1 MLEQFGRM
9 FRSATGQTTRG
20 SVPKGKENKSSKAD
34 CCSASFTSE
43 DMEIDNSHTVLQ
55 KISMLYME
63 RQMNDICLIVSGVE
77 YPAHRLILCASSE
90 VFQVML
96 MNPEWSESQESRV
109 VLQETPTCAAI
120 FGDFLQYFYTGR
132 IRINH
137 ATVMPVLSLADKYNV
152 KDLVKLCVEYMCM
165 HIAHAASNNQLVSWL
180 QYTLACGHYDVAQ
193 VCQNF
198 VKWNFEMVAE
208 ASDFGNFEPDVFINI
223 LKQNDLVVHDET
235 ILYNCVVKWLDIQQE
250 RVLMNEES
258 AKYMEHLVMNV
269 MAYIRFPMMS
279 PRQLAELLLSPLT
292 KMYKEFFVERM
303 AIGMSFHSG
312 HIEHLSDVLQQ
323 NGGHLLFTPRL
334 YTADTWSTLLSVENF
349 SSLPPYHA
357 RTLVFSS
364 HSSLAEHTGDHTC
377 EWVVDLYPKGV
388 WFKKFYLIVW
398 QGTVEVPE
406 CVLRTVR
413 LSVMCKDPLPPPDM
427 RVEVG
432 ILIRGVQ
439 DGVEHVMTVIRRCH
453 CFSQEDKIL
462 NFDDLLEFDELNH
475 LTGNNSISPY
485 LVGKHR
491 DVLKVH
497 IVIAPLSKLS
507 ISTAVK

>member
-1 MLEQFGRM
+1 M
-9 FRSATGQTTRG
+9 FRSSGTRP
-20 SVPKGKENKSSKAD
+20 SRSPISNDKEYDPSKPAASQKSSA
-34 CCSASFTSE
+34 SE
-43 DMEIDNSHTVLQ
+43 DMEIDNSGSVLQ
-55 KISMLYME
+55 KISSLYSD
-63 RQMNDICLIVSGVE
+63 RQMNDICLVVSGIE

-109 VLQETPTCAAI
+109 VLQETPSCAAI
-120 FGDFLQYFYTGR
+120 FGEFIQYFYTGR

-137 ATVMPVLSLADKYNV
+137 ISVVPILSLADKYNV
-152 KDLVKLCVEYMCM
+152 KDLVTLCVEYMCK
-165 HIAHAASNNQLVSWL
+165 HIAHAAANNQLVSWL
-180 QYTLACGHYDVAQ
+180 QYTLTCGHYNVAQ
-193 VCQNF
+193 ACQNF
-198 VKWNFEMVAE
+198 VKWNLEMVAE
-208 ASDFGNFEPDVFINI
+208 TSDFGNFEPDVFANL
-223 LKQNDLVVHDET
+223 LKQNDLVVHDEMV
-235 ILYNCVVKWLDIQQE
+235 LYNCVVKWLELQNE
-250 RVLMNEES
+250 RLS
-258 AKYMEHLVMNV
+258 AEDDREHMEQLVMEV
-269 MAYIRFPMMS
+269 MAHIRFPMMS

-312 HIEHLSDVLQQ
+312 HVEHLTEVLQQ
-323 NGGHLLFTPRL
+323 VGGQELFTPRL

-349 SSLPPYHA
+349 PSLPPYHA

-364 HSSLAEHTGDHTC
+364 HSSLAEHAGEHTC

-406 CVLRTVR
+406 SVLRTVR
-413 LSVMCKDPLPPPDM
+413 LSVMCKDPLPPRDM

-432 ILIRGVQ
+432 ILIRGIQ
-439 DGVEHVMTVIRRCH
+439 DGVEHVMTVMRRCH
-453 CFSQEDKIL
+453 HFSQDDKIL
-462 NFDDLLEFDELNH
+462 NFDNLLEFDELNH
-475 LTGNNSISPY
+475 VVGNTSVSPY

-497 IVIAPLSKLS
+497 IVIAPLSNLS
-507 ISTAVK
+507 VPTAAK